1 MTIKRLLTKTGI
13 FLISVILISSCA
25 TKQKVH
31 KKTPDA
37 DYYYN
42 VGLSYLN
49 SGDNS
54 NAIENLLKAEE
65 KAPKNPDIKIALGIA
80 YSMVGED
87 EKAKDYFKKAIEL
100 NPKKA
105 EAYTN
110 LGVLLAKEGKY
121 TEAVKYFKK
130 ALSFERY
137 SAKEKAYYNLALVYK
152 RLGYKDKYEEYLK
165 RAIRYKSMFLPAY
178 ISLGNFYLKEG
189 RFEEAKQVFLKALN
203 LGFETPEIYFGLGR
217 SYYGLENYELAKK
230 YLKKAYRTS
239 TGNPFIKRESKK
251 LLQYL
256 SLEKKYPYKVHRKVE
271 KIKKEPKI
279 STEKSVEKPIE
290 QKPEEKTEFSKGE
303 IRFYIQVGIFT
314 KKENASQFADKLKLN
329 GIDNEIVEKEIDNS
343 KYFLVIIGYF
353 KSYIEASNYIKNN
366 LKPLG
371 FNGII
376 KITRL

>member
-1 MTIKRLLTKTGI
+1 MRTIKQVLIKVTVVLLSI
-13 FLISVILISSCA
+13 ILINSCA
-25 TKQKVH
+25 TKKVS
-31 KKTPDA
+31 KKEPDA
-37 DYYYN
+37 NYYYN

-54 NAIENLLKAEE
+54 QAIENLLKAEE
-65 KAPKNPDIKIALGIA
+65 KAPKNADIKIALGIA

-87 EKAKDYFKKAIEL
+87 KKAEKYFKKAIEL

-105 EAYTN
+105 EGYTN

-121 TEAVKYFKK
+121 KEAIQYFKK

-152 RLGYKDKYEEYLK
+152 KLGYEDKYEEYLK
-165 RAIRYKSMFLPAY
+165 RAIQYKSFFLPAY
-178 ISLGNFYLKEG
+178 VSLGNYYLKKG
-189 RFEEAKQVFLKALN
+189 RFEEAKQIYLKAIN
-203 LGFETPEIYFGLGR
+203 LGLNSPELYFGLGR
-217 SYYGLENYELAKK
+217 SYYGLGNYELAKK
-230 YLKKAYRTS
+230 YLEKAYKMS
-239 TGNPFIKRESKK
+239 GDNLFIKRESKK

-256 SLEKKYPYKVHRKVE
+256 SLEKKYPYKVHKKVE
-271 KIKKEPKI
+271 KIKKETKIMTPEINEKETEVPK
-279 STEKSVEKPIE
+279 
-290 QKPEEKTEFSKGE
+290 QKEVRKGE

-314 KKENASQFADKLKLN
+314 KEENATKFADKLKSN
-329 GIDNEIVEKEIDNS
+329 GIDYDIVEKEIDNS

-353 KSYIEASNYIKNN
+353 KSYIEASDYIKNN